1 MSFFI
6 AMIKFTF
13 QTAFTREERS
23 EMYNVG
29 QTLIPAPAGQLHR
42 DGCNI
47 LLVKM
52 TRSFESR
59 ISRLLVKIISVKIV
73 MLTDNFIL

>member
-1 MSFFI
+1 
-6 AMIKFTF
+6 
-13 QTAFTREERS
+13 
-23 EMYNVG
+23 MYNVG
-29 QTLIPAPAGQLHR
+29 QTLIPAPVGQLHR

-59 ISRLLVKIISVKIV
+59 ISRLLVKIIGVKSV
-73 MLTDNFIL
+73 MLADNLFHK

>member
-1 MSFFI
+1 
-6 AMIKFTF
+6 
-13 QTAFTREERS
+13 
-23 EMYNVG
+23 MYNVG

-59 ISRLLVKIISVKIV
+59 ISRLLVKIISVKSVV
-73 MLTDNFIL
+73 MLTDNLYYKSILKLNFV

>member
-1 MSFFI
+1 
-6 AMIKFTF
+6 
-13 QTAFTREERS
+13 
-23 EMYNVG
+23 MYNVG

-42 DGCNI
+42 NDCNI

-73 MLTDNFIL
+73 MLTDNFIIYINLETELCRIVFFSQRPRVRF

>member
-1 MSFFI
+1 
-6 AMIKFTF
+6 
-13 QTAFTREERS
+13 
-23 EMYNVG
+23 MYNVG

-59 ISRLLVKIISVKIV
+59 ISRLLVKIIGVKIV

>member
-1 MSFFI
+1 
-6 AMIKFTF
+6 
-13 QTAFTREERS
+13 
-23 EMYNVG
+23 MYNVG

-59 ISRLLVKIISVKIV
+59 ISRLLVKIISVKRVV
-73 MLTDNFIL
+73 MLTDNLYYKSILKLNFV